1 MSYRLSLVSLSLLA
15 FLSVGCD
22 GALPTLPGPDI
33 AMQAHR
39 SSEEQM
45 VPFTTSSYTFHVT
58 AVVPEPGCD
67 AAGESRRYVSGEG
80 TGTHLGSYTVD
91 LSFCSRAGGIL
102 DDGRGAFVAANG
114 DLLRFTFHG
123 TSTFNPPFTLSFTS
137 YNDFSGGTGR
147 FGSATGQA
155 VVTGTLD
162 VRTGAGGGR
171 YEGVIS
177 SVGSSTP

>member
-1 MSYRLSLVSLSLLA
+1 MSCRRSLTVLSLAV
-15 FLSVGCD
+15 FVSVGCD
-22 GALPTLPGPDI
+22 TTRPVVTASDI
-33 AMQAHR
+33 SFQAQR
-39 SSEEQM
+39 SASAQT
-45 VPFTTSSYTFHVT
+45 VPFQTSSYTFHVT

-137 YNDFSGGTGR
+137 YNDFGGGTGR

-162 VRTGAGGGR
+162 VRTGTGDGR